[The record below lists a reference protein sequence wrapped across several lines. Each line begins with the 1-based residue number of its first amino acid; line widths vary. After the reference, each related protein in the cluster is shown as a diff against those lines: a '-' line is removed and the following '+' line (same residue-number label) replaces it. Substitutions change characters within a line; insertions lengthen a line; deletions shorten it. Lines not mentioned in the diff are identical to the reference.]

1 MRARWAEV
9 PTHLFLPLGL
19 VETRQYELQ
28 SRAFPLFAD
37 LDFSG
42 LASIPVKIYPPKP
55 EHCLHFCLTG
65 VIHIRYEGETAQTF
79 SKPVL
84 VGQQTRPFERATES
98 RILNFQIVFQ
108 PGAIKQLLDIPAT
121 ELTNKHVDAVSAF
134 GPDVDLLRRKLEDAS
149 SYAAM
154 LASAESLVHAIKM
167 KMHKRSRSLEPA
179 IKMLKSGLN
188 RIDNVASELCLST
201 KQFKRVFIDAVGVN
215 PKTFQRI
222 IRFNKAYN
230 FRNRFPSTDWLTI
243 ALHCGYY
250 DYTHLVKDYKDLTG
264 MTPNEFH
271 ALEQSS
277 PEGILGLALDLYRSR
292 FDGNDQLLFSR

>member
-1 MRARWAEV
+1 
-9 PTHLFLPLGL
+9 
-19 VETRQYELQ
+19 ETRQYELQ

-154 LASAESLVHAIKM
+154 
-167 KMHKRSRSLEPA
+167 
-179 IKMLKSGLN
+179 
-188 RIDNVASELCLST
+188 
-201 KQFKRVFIDAVGVN
+201 
-215 PKTFQRI
+215 
-222 IRFNKAYN
+222 
-230 FRNRFPSTDWLTI
+230 
-243 ALHCGYY
+243 
-250 DYTHLVKDYKDLTG
+250 
-264 MTPNEFH
+264 
-271 ALEQSS
+271 
-277 PEGILGLALDLYRSR
+277 
-292 FDGNDQLLFSR
+292 